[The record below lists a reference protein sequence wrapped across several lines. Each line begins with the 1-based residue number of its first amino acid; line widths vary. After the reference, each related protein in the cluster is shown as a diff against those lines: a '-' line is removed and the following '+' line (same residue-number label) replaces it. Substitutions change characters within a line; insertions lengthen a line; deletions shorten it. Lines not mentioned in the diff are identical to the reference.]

1 MSRPQQVAWF
11 TTLKE
16 AEAFEAKLYA
26 QALANGQ
33 NCMRWAEVIEAPE
46 GYGVPVKDRVLPAAS
61 IAERAK
67 IAEWTPPKSKAF
79 E

>member
-1 MSRPQQVAWF
+1 MF

-33 NCMRWAEVIEAPE
+33 KCRRWADIIEEPE
-46 GYGVPVKDRVLPAAS
+46 GYGVPVKDRVLPAVNKV
-61 IAERAK
+61 ERAK
-67 IAEWTPPKSKAF
+67 IVEWIPSENKVFK
-79 E
+79 